1 LVAVLLQIKPYPLLP
16 PCSRQK
22 EARREYSIGVFSPPC
37 EGGRLKFVPACFREA
52 ALVTT
57 VLLMLA
63 GCSKT
68 DDAWQTAVRT
78 DTPDAYEAFLERNPA
93 SKYATQARTRRDA
106 LIDERDWSVARR
118 ENSAA
123 SYAKYLEA
131 HPDGVWSELAAQRRD
146 QLKTEVAAPAVAP
159 AAASAVATMPAA
171 PTAVPVAPVSAPPA
185 VAAAPKPPTVRT
197 PNHYLQLGAFS
208 SASAAKRSWGG
219 LQRSFVELA
228 ELEPIIDDTPLRGSS
243 LYRLRVAV
251 ASQEEADRIC
261 AALVRGGAECIKS
274 KSR

>member
-1 LVAVLLQIKPYPLLP
+1 MNTP
-16 PCSRQK
+16 PMF
-22 EARREYSIGVFSPPC
+22 FSPPC
-37 EGGRLKFVPACFREA
+37 ERGCLKLLPAGFRKAAFVTA
-52 ALVTT
+52 
-57 VLLMLA
+57 VLLALA

-68 DDAWQTAVRT
+68 DDAWQDAVRT

-106 LIDERDWSVARR
+106 LIDERDWTVARR

-131 HPDGVWSELAAQRRD
+131 HPDGVWSGLAAQRRD
-146 QLKTEVAAPAVAP
+146 QVAAEVPAPVAAPPVAP
-159 AAASAVATMPAA
+159 AAATVAST
-171 PTAVPVAPVSAPPA
+171 VV
-185 VAAAPKPPTVRT
+185 AAPKAATLRT
-197 PNHYLQLGAFS
+197 PNLYLQLGAFS
-208 SASAAKRSWGG
+208 SASAAKRSWGS

-228 ELEPIIDDTPLRGSS
+228 ELAPIIDDTPLRGSS

-251 ASQEEADRIC
+251 ASPEEVDRIC